1 MKYNVLLLGSGGREH
16 ALAWK
21 IAQSPLLAEFYAL
34 PGNPGIASLAECVEG
49 KADDFELVRRVV
61 VEKNID
67 MVVCG
72 PEDPLAGGLKNF
84 LMSSPEVRKDLLF
97 VGPDRDAARLESSK
111 DFAKEFM
118 TANGI
123 PTAAYRSFSADEKD
137 DAAAFLETLRPP
149 YVVKADGLAA
159 GKGVIIS
166 DSLEEAR
173 ASLDSIFG
181 GKFGEAG
188 SRVVIEEYLA
198 GVEVSFFVLTD
209 GSGYL
214 LLPEAKDYKRIY
226 DGDRGPNTGGM
237 GSVSPVPFCDS
248 EFVEKVR
255 TRIIEPTIKGFQ
267 KAGMD
272 YRGFVFFG
280 LMNCGGDPY
289 VIEYNVRMGDPETE
303 SVMLRIESD
312 LLQHM
317 AAAAR
322 GKIADES
329 IVVSDGAAMTCI
341 VVSGGYPGNY
351 KKGLPIT
358 GLDRLDGLTVFNAG
372 TSVKDGRLVT
382 SGGRVLAVSAKGR
395 SLEEVRDR
403 IYSRIDM
410 ISFEGVSHR
419 SDIGSDMINWA
430 DHD

>member
-97 VGPDRDAARLESSK
+97 VGPDRDAARLEGSK

-322 GKIADES
+322 GKRGSAFNLFIKA
-329 IVVSDGAAMTCI
+329 
-341 VVSGGYPGNY
+341 N
-351 KKGLPIT
+351 LHN
-358 GLDRLDGLTVFNAG
+358 FNADG
-372 TSVKDGRLVT
+372 QILDFGQLQKRGRGERNGPPSVRCFHRPPLLHGPLALRRCGRP
-382 SGGRVLAVSAKGR
+382 SNSAGN
-395 SLEEVRDR
+395 
-403 IYSRIDM
+403 
-410 ISFEGVSHR
+410 H
-419 SDIGSDMINWA
+419 
-430 DHD
+430 